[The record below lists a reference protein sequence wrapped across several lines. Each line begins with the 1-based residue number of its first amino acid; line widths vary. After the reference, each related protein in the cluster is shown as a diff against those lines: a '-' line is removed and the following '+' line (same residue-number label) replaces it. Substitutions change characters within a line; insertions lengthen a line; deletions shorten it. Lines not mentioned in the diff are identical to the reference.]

1 MTETTPPAV
10 LTELRDH
17 VLVVTLNRPE
27 ARNAVNAAL
36 TQGLGDALERA
47 DGDAEIRAVVL
58 TGAGDKSF
66 CAGADLKAISRGES
80 LNPPGTEQW
89 GFAGFVNHP
98 ISKPVIAAVNATA
111 LGGGTE
117 LVLASDLVVAGE
129 SAKFGL
135 PEVRRGLMA
144 AAGGLIRLP
153 EQLPRKVAMHL
164 ILTGEPMDAE
174 TALRWGLVN
183 EVVPDRMVLDAAID
197 LAEVVAANAPLSVQ
211 ASKRIALG
219 LYANSDLA
227 HEREAWQANNDEMIA
242 LMSSE
247 DAIEGPTAFA
257 EKREPSGRRGD
268 HDERARRCRRRRG
281 RALRRRRGVPPAD
294 RVPRP
299 HLRGARGARGD
310 GRHLGPVPL
319 PGRPVRLRHVH
330 PRLRVQ
336 AVAVREGDRGR
347 RRRSCATS
355 TRPRRSSGSTQHI
368 RYRTKVV
375 GADWSTAARTLDAQP
390 RDGRPGRAR

>member
-1 MTETTPPAV
+1 MTQAPAPAV
-10 LTELRDH
+10 LTELRGH
-17 VLVVTLNRPE
+17 VLLVTLNRPE
-27 ARNAVNAAL
+27 QRNAVNGEL

-47 DGDAEIRAVVL
+47 ESDPEIRAVLL

-117 LVLASDLVVAGE
+117 LVLASDLAVAAE

-153 EQLPRKVAMHL
+153 EQLPRKLAMHL
-164 ILTGEPMDAE
+164 ILTGEPIDAE

-183 EVVPDRMVLDAAID
+183 EVVPDGRVLDAALE
-197 LAEVVAANAPLSVQ
+197 LAGLVAANAPLAVQ

-219 LYANSDLA
+219 LRAGDLP
-227 HEREAWQANNDEMIA
+227 HEREAWGANNDEMIA

-257 EKREPSGRRGD
+257 EKRTPVWK
-268 HDERARRCRRRRG
+268 AR
-281 RALRRRRGVPPAD
+281 
-294 RVPRP
+294 
-299 HLRGARGARGD
+299 
-310 GRHLGPVPL
+310 
-319 PGRPVRLRHVH
+319 
-330 PRLRVQ
+330 
-336 AVAVREGDRGR
+336 
-347 RRRSCATS
+347 
-355 TRPRRSSGSTQHI
+355 
-368 RYRTKVV
+368 
-375 GADWSTAARTLDAQP
+375 
-390 RDGRPGRAR
+390 

>member
-1 MTETTPPAV
+1 MTEPTAPAV

-36 TQGLGDALERA
+36 SQGLGEALERA
-47 DGDAEIRAVVL
+47 DHDPEIRVVVL

-117 LVLASDLVVAGE
+117 LVLASDLVVAAE
-129 SAKFGL
+129 SARFGL
-135 PEVRRGLMA
+135 PEVKRGLMA

-164 ILTGEPMDAE
+164 ILTGEPIDAE

-183 EVVPDRMVLDAAID
+183 EVVPDDRVLDAALD

-219 LYANSDLA
+219 LHDDKADSAADDTGPADLTR
-227 HEREAWQANNDEMIA
+227 EREAWRANNEEMVA
-242 LMSSE
+242 LMSTE

-257 EKREPSGRRGD
+257 EKRTPVWK
-268 HDERARRCRRRRG
+268 AR
-281 RALRRRRGVPPAD
+281 
-294 RVPRP
+294 
-299 HLRGARGARGD
+299 
-310 GRHLGPVPL
+310 
-319 PGRPVRLRHVH
+319 
-330 PRLRVQ
+330 
-336 AVAVREGDRGR
+336 
-347 RRRSCATS
+347 
-355 TRPRRSSGSTQHI
+355 
-368 RYRTKVV
+368 
-375 GADWSTAARTLDAQP
+375 
-390 RDGRPGRAR
+390 